1 MKKVQSLN
9 RVAMLL
15 VVILGSMFLLYAC
28 NQQEHVAPADS
39 PDASAM
45 QIAEVLETLGES
57 KVMIVGFQ
65 QGKLQYTIEED
76 GFVVG
81 FALAELESRAEEGKA
96 VCRDRNAVAFAQ
108 CVKKYIEETG
118 GCVVVGYV
126 RGTWVAV
133 AMDCPPE
140 LAD

>member
-1 MKKVQSLN
+1 MKKVRLN
-9 RVAMLL
+9 HVVTFL

-28 NQQEHVAPADS
+28 NQQEHVAPTAS

-45 QIAEVLETLGES
+45 QIAEVLETLGDS

-81 FALAELESRAEEGKA
+81 FALAELESRAEEGNV
-96 VCRDRNAVAFAQ
+96 VCRDRDAIAFGK
-108 CVKKYIEETG
+108 CVKKYTEGTG
-118 GCVVVGYV
+118 RCVAIGYV

-133 AMDCPPE
+133 AIPCPPE

>member
-1 MKKVQSLN
+1 MKKVRLN
-9 RVAMLL
+9 HVVTFL

-57 KVMIVGFQ
+57 KVMFIGFQ
-65 QGKLQYTIEED
+65 QGKPQYAIEED

-81 FALAELESRAEEGKA
+81 FALAELESQAEEGKA
-96 VCRDRNAVAFAQ
+96 VCRDRNAIDFAL
-108 CVKKYIEETG
+108 CVKKYIEKTG
-118 GCVVVGYV
+118 GCVTIGYV
-126 RGTWVAV
+126 GGTWVAV
-133 AMDCPPE
+133 TIACPPE